1 MANTDHP
8 TTDQPRALLSVEDA
22 ARALSIGRTTMFGL
36 IKTGQIASVQ
46 IGRLRRI
53 PHTAIT
59 EFTARLT
66 RDQATA

>member
-1 MANTDHP
+1 MASTDP
-8 TTDQPRALLSVEDA
+8 TTTDQPRALLSVEDA

-36 IKTGQIASVQ
+36 IKTGAIASVQ

-53 PHTAIT
+53 PQTAIT

-66 RDQATA
+66 SEQTAA

>member
-1 MANTDHP
+1 MADTSST
-8 TTDQPRALLSVEDA
+8 TTDQPRALLSVEAA

-36 IKTGQIASVQ
+36 IKSGAIMSVQ

-53 PHTAIT
+53 PLSAIA

-66 RDQATA
+66 AEQTAA

>member
-1 MANTDHP
+1 MASTD
-8 TTDQPRALLSVEDA
+8 TTTADQPRALLSVEDA

-36 IKTGQIASVQ
+36 IKSGAIASVQ

-53 PHTAIT
+53 PSAAIA

-66 RDQATA
+66 AEQPAA